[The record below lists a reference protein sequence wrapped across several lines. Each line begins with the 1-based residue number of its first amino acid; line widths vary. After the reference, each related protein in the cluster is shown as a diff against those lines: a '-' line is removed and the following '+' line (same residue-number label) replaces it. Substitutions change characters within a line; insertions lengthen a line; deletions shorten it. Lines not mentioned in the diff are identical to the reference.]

1 MKIGD
6 LYAGGVPPLLSAIN
20 HKREKVQKFVDSLF
34 SHEKHYDQ
42 EILIMMTASI
52 LRFYEELLDVIKNEP
67 LGEFSA
73 YKTHPAIS
81 TSLKN
86 AGDVGLAEEDIT
98 TCSREIRH
106 DFISKNWLAM
116 PMSVIG
122 ETIGPELQ
130 ESPMANMFV
139 DARPVLTTMQDMS
152 NALAVN
158 NTMRMRLKE
167 QVKELERKVEEQG
180 KCWRQS

>member
-1 MKIGD
+1 
-6 LYAGGVPPLLSAIN
+6 
-20 HKREKVQKFVDSLF
+20 
-34 SHEKHYDQ
+34 
-42 EILIMMTASI
+42 MMTASI

-67 LGEFSA
+67 LGEFST

-81 TSLKN
+81 TILKN
-86 AGDVGLAEEDIT
+86 AGDVGLVEEDIMT
-98 TCSREIRH
+98 WSREIRH

-122 ETIGPELQ
+122 ETIGPGLQ

-139 DARPVLTTMQDMS
+139 DACPVLTTMQDIS

-158 NTMRMRLKE
+158 NTICMRLK
-167 QVKELERKVEEQG
+167 
-180 KCWRQS
+180 